1 QLLAMQEEV
10 RKGQLGFIRAKGDK
24 AAETDKPRGLPP
36 LVIDADGLNAL
47 ARVPRWWEAL
57 PVQAVF
63 TPHPGEMSRLMDC
76 SIEEVEADRLG
87 SAVRAAE
94 QWQQVV
100 VLKGAHSVIAAPDGR
115 AAISRFANPGLATA
129 GTGDV
134 LAGSIVG
141 FLAQGLSLYEAAV
154 LGVYCHG
161 AAGEMASATLG
172 NAGTVA
178 SDLLPLLP
186 VALKE
191 LRTRR

>member
-1 QLLAMQEEV
+1 
-10 RKGQLGFIRAKGDK
+10 
-24 AAETDKPRGLPP
+24 
-36 LVIDADGLNAL
+36 
-47 ARVPRWWEAL
+47 
-57 PVQAVF
+57 
-63 TPHPGEMSRLMDC
+63 MDC

-161 AAGEMASATLG
+161 AAGEMASATMG

-186 VALKE
+186 LALKE